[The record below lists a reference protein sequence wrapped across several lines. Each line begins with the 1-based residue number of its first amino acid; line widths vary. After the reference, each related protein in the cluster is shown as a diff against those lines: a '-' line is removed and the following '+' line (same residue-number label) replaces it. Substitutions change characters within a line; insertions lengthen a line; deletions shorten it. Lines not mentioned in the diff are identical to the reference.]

1 MSPRFLRSAV
11 TGVAD
16 SNRGETL
23 LSRVTSQTAFWILLV
38 DLLAAGGFGLASPS
52 FVFLTFASAQDLG
65 VAGAEIVLL
74 AVGETMALAAGEIDI
89 SLAGNLVLSSV
100 VGGKV
105 MVAISGIGRIGPSH
119 TGSSVPVG
127 VALGFVAAAG
137 TGSVV
142 GLLNG
147 ISVAYLKVS
156 SLITTLAT
164 AGITIGM
171 ALVLTNGVD
180 LTGIPSQVQSGFGDF
195 FVGGAVPVVD
205 LFVLV
210 VVIAI
215 SLLMGATRFGL
226 RTVALG
232 SSREAAR
239 RAGFSIQR
247 HLIALFIA
255 VGLCAGLTGFLDLAR
270 FGSTNL
276 AGHTTD
282 ALSAIAGG
290 VIGGTSLFGGR
301 YSILGAV
308 CGAMLTV
315 ILQQGLVVVGVPSFY
330 QEIAVGLVLITA
342 VYVDGRRRSRVS
354 TS

>member
-1 MSPRFLRSAV
+1 
-11 TGVAD
+11 VA
-16 SNRGETL
+16 
-23 LSRVTSQTAFWILLV
+23 SRTAFWILLV
-38 DLLAAGGFGLASPS
+38 DLLAVGGFGLASPS

-65 VAGAEIVLL
+65 VAGAEIVIL

-105 MVAISGIGRIGPSH
+105 MVAISGAGSIGASH
-119 TGSSVPVG
+119 TQASIAVG
-127 VALGFVAAAG
+127 VALGFLAAAA
-137 TGSVV
+137 TGSAV

-164 AGITIGM
+164 AGITLGM

-180 LTGIPSQVQSGFGDF
+180 LTGIPSQVQSGFGDY

-205 LFVLV
+205 VFVLV
-210 VVIAI
+210 VVIGIAFV
-215 SLLMGATRFGL
+215 MGATRFGL
-226 RTVALG
+226 RTLALG

-239 RAGFSIQR
+239 RAGFTIER
-247 HLIALFIA
+247 HLIALFMA
-255 VGLCAGLTGFLDLAR
+255 VGLCGGVTGFLDLAR

-282 ALSAIAGG
+282 ALAAIAGA

-301 YSILGAV
+301 YSIVGSV
-308 CGAMLTV
+308 CGAMLSV
-315 ILQQGLVVVGVPSFY
+315 ILEQGLVVVGVPSFY
-330 QEIAVGLVLITA
+330 QQIAVGLVLITA
-342 VYVDGRRRSRVS
+342 VYVDGRRRHRVS
-354 TS
+354 NS